1 MRCFCKKVTKDSNY
15 NRSDSVSLEAKC
27 KEMIGQ
33 LKTLLDFY
41 VKVRLKVLTTTAAGQ
56 NLCINAATQLK
67 DNMQDG
73 VFTAI

>member
-1 MRCFCKKVTKDSNY
+1 
-15 NRSDSVSLEAKC
+15 
-27 KEMIGQ
+27 MIGQ

-41 VKVRLKVLTTTAAGQ
+41 VKVRRKVLTTTAAGQ